1 MIEGAY
7 ARTTTV
13 TLLAG
18 VRRNNMRR
26 IDVLRGQISV
36 GMFLSPRRRWET
48 VWAVYRQFM
57 IPGVCWALW
66 WAYRRAPP
74 SVRFISNK
82 FVVPIFRETYWHRVA
97 HAHCLPHEEL
107 RALAH
112 GHHARGLH
120 RQHASRLHR
129 KGPGSFEHNGGIRVF
144 AIGVESRELAYSCRR
159 ASIVTGTQTGARGTS
174 RLCQFG
180 SAHSPSLPSPQRR
193 RRRPPAIARRTTP
206 ETTRQTTANMSDND
220 NGENGDELVTKPF
233 KFVTGR
239 FPATPHTQNR

>member
-174 RLCQFG
+174 RLWLGASSDQLTRLHFR
-180 SAHSPSLPSPQRR
+180 HHNEEDDDHLPLPAA
-193 RRRPPAIARRTTP
+193 PPRKLPDKPLQTCLTTTTERT
-206 ETTRQTTANMSDND
+206 
-220 NGENGDELVTKPF
+220 
-233 KFVTGR
+233 
-239 FPATPHTQNR
+239 ATSS